1 MAASLSPSLPSSEAD
16 TSASYGAMDTRPPM
30 ANGGP
35 MMDPKPAVVSI
46 QLHSPP
52 SPHMNRSPV
61 S

>member
-1 MAASLSPSLPSSEAD
+1 MVASLSPSLPSSEAD

-35 MMDPKPAVVSI
+35 MMDPTPVVSI

-52 SPHMNRSPV
+52 SPHMNRAPV